1 MPGIGVGIGIPFR
14 KHEDESD
21 YWTTLWSPANTANG
35 VCLTKNENPSAPT
48 LNELCIRQKLY
59 NNLWNCRNFQTPTT
73 PSVGSIATRLAQV
86 YIDKLYRNLNSAT
99 TPAVTF
105 GGAGWTHTTANLF
118 GDYSQIK
125 ANQWHYSLT
134 HNDYYQIISEDN
146 ATDFYIGT
154 NPAVN
159 LGCAAIVEIDGDR
172 TLANQL
178 PTAQAL
184 VTAGTLPNTILVA
197 NGGEF
202 NPTDRVLEY
211 YTLNAALIPIAI
223 GLTPGIHTLKVTQ
236 TNHHHASSGSDPYLL
251 LNNILVGRTDTEAT
265 ESNLYFKKYLPV
277 WIGDF
282 PVDEFAYN
290 IQPAGASNNE
300 WIGHTG
306 SVKTAVAPVYEI
318 DGVGVTPTGGT
329 IYYGDEIVIELNSDT
344 FHSEVGGGATSIG
357 TMLQTITLNQNTG
370 LRLQHSYTLLVAGVV
385 TGYSAMKTS
394 VESLDLCTYTEAVAN
409 YALSDN
415 DGSSKA
421 AHTGKNMYAWDADG
435 NIGVLFS
442 LPIDVSMY
450 YLDNPTWNKVYVQ
463 TFNGHAFNINDVW
476 TEDANYKVQWFP
488 LGANASLTK

>member
-1 MPGIGVGIGIPFR
+1 V
-14 KHEDESD
+14 
-21 YWTTLWSPANTANG
+21 NTANG
-35 VCLTKNENPSAPT
+35 VCLQKNISIASPT
-48 LNELCIRQKLY
+48 INSLAIRQKLST
-59 NNLWNCRNFQTPTT
+59 NIWHCRNFETPTT
-73 PSVGSIATRLAQV
+73 PAAGSLATRLSDI
-86 YIDKLYRNLNSAT
+86 YIDKLCRNLDSAT

-105 GGAGWTHTTANLF
+105 GGAGWTHAASTLY
-118 GDYSQIK
+118 GDYEQAK
-125 ANQWHYSLT
+125 ADEWHYSLG
-134 HNDYYQIISEDN
+134 HNDYYQVISEDN

-154 NPAVN
+154 NPAARV
-159 LGCAAIVEIDGDR
+159 GCAAIVEIDGDR

-211 YTLNAALIPIAI
+211 YTLNAAIIPIAI
-223 GLTPGIHTLKVTQ
+223 GLTPGVHTLKITQ
-236 TNHHHASSGSDPYLL
+236 TNHKHASSDLYLL
-251 LNNILVGRTDTEAT
+251 LTNILVGRSDIEITEDD
-265 ESNLYFKKYLPV
+265 LYFKKYLPI
-277 WIGDF
+277 WEGDYA
-282 PVDEFAYN
+282 VDEFAYS
-290 IQPAGASNNE
+290 IIPTGAAGSE

-370 LRLQHSYTLLVAGVV
+370 FRLQHEYTLLVAGVV
-385 TGYSAMKTS
+385 TGYGVMMTTG
-394 VESLDLCTYTEAVAN
+394 ETLDLCTYTEAAAN

-415 DGSSKA
+415 DNSSKA
-421 AHTGKNMYAWDADG
+421 THNGVNVYAWDADG
-435 NIGVLFS
+435 NIGVLLT
-442 LPIDVSMY
+442 LPSAEDMY
-450 YLDNPTWNKVYVQ
+450 YLDTNGWNKNYVLKYSAH
-463 TFNGHAFNINDVW
+463 NFNINDVW

-488 LGANASLTK
+488 SGANASLTK